1 MSTPDLCDEQLKE
14 ALESIID
21 VLSGPAEG
29 VGRLILDKGLEV
41 LTPKQRVVYE
51 KHIKPSLLEKC
62 AIQSCKNETLA
73 GTTYCG
79 MHEIE
84 YGS

>member
-1 MSTPDLCDEQLKE
+1 MSTPDLCDEQLNE
-14 ALESIID
+14 ALESIVD
-21 VLSGPAEG
+21 DLPGSARG
-29 VGRLILDKGLEV
+29 VGKLILDKGLDV

-51 KHIKPSLLEKC
+51 KHIKPSLTEKC
-62 AIQSCKNETLA
+62 AFTSCENETLA
-73 GTTYCG
+73 GVTYCG

>member
-14 ALESIID
+14 ALESIVD
-21 VLSGPAEG
+21 GLSGPAEG
-29 VGRLILDKGLEV
+29 IGRLILDKGLDD

-51 KHIKPSLLEKC
+51 NHIKPFLHEKC
-62 AIQSCKNETLA
+62 AISSCKNETLA